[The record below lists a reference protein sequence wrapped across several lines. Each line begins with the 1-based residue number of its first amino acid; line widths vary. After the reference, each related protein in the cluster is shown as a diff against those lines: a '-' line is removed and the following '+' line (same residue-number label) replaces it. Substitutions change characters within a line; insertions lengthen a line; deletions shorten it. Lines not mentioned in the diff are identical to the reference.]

1 MLRRNGKMNKEKK
14 ACIFWIIFSI
24 ILIVLNIINGLR
36 VTNDAVRLIQ
46 STATALAGITFGI
59 WFCEYIDIK
68 RNERKEDE
76 ENDKQ

>member
-14 ACIFWIIFSI
+14 ICIFWIIFSI

-36 VTNDAVRLIQ
+36 VTDDIRLIQ

-68 RNERKEDE
+68 RNEKRKEDE
-76 ENDKQ
+76 ENDE

>member
-14 ACIFWIIFSI
+14 VCIFWIIFSI

-36 VTNDAVRLIQ
+36 VTNDIRLIQ
-46 STATALAGITFGI
+46 STSTALAGITFGI

-76 ENDKQ
+76 ENDK

>member
-14 ACIFWIIFSI
+14 ICIFWIIFSI

-36 VTNDAVRLIQ
+36 VTNDDIRLIQ
-46 STATALAGITFGI
+46 STATALAGVTFGI

-68 RNERKEDE
+68 RNEIKEDE
-76 ENDKQ
+76 ENDK

>member
-1 MLRRNGKMNKEKK
+1 MNKEKK
-14 ACIFWIIFSI
+14 TCIFWLIFSI

-36 VTNDAVRLIQ
+36 VNDDIRLIQ

-76 ENDKQ
+76 EEENDK

>member
-1 MLRRNGKMNKEKK
+1 MNKEKK
-14 ACIFWIIFSI
+14 VCIFWIIFSI

-36 VTNDAVRLIQ
+36 VTDDIRLIQ
-46 STATALAGITFGI
+46 STSTALAGITFGI

-76 ENDKQ
+76 EEENDK

>member
-1 MLRRNGKMNKEKK
+1 MNKEKK
-14 ACIFWIIFSI
+14 TCIFWIIFSI

-36 VTNDAVRLIQ
+36 VTNDARLIQ
-46 STATALAGITFGI
+46 SIATALAGITFGI

-76 ENDKQ
+76 ENDKQWYY

>member
-1 MLRRNGKMNKEKK
+1 MNKEKK
-14 ACIFWIIFSI
+14 TCIFWIIFSI

-46 STATALAGITFGI
+46 STATALTGITFGI

-76 ENDKQ
+76 KEENDK

>member
-14 ACIFWIIFSI
+14 ICIFWIIFSI

-36 VTNDAVRLIQ
+36 VTNDARLIQ
-46 STATALAGITFGI
+46 SIATALAGITFGI

-68 RNERKEDE
+68 RNEKKEDE
-76 ENDKQ
+76 ENDK

>member
-1 MLRRNGKMNKEKK
+1 MNKEKK
-14 ACIFWIIFSI
+14 TCIFWIIFSI

-36 VTNDAVRLIQ
+36 VTDDIRLIQ
-46 STATALAGITFGI
+46 STATALTGITFGI

>member
-1 MLRRNGKMNKEKK
+1 MNKEKK
-14 ACIFWIIFSI
+14 TCIFWIIFSI

-36 VTNDAVRLIQ
+36 VNDDIRLIQ
-46 STATALAGITFGI
+46 LTSTALAGVTFGI

>member
-1 MLRRNGKMNKEKK
+1 MNKEKK
-14 ACIFWIIFSI
+14 ECIFWLIFSI

-36 VTNDAVRLIQ
+36 VTNDDVRLIQ
-46 STATALAGITFGI
+46 FTATALAGITFGI

-76 ENDKQ
+76 EEENDK

>member
-1 MLRRNGKMNKEKK
+1 MNKEKK
-14 ACIFWIIFSI
+14 NCIFWLIFSI

-36 VTNDAVRLIQ
+36 VNDDIRLMQ

-76 ENDKQ
+76 ENDE

>member
-14 ACIFWIIFSI
+14 ICIFWIIFSI

-36 VTNDAVRLIQ
+36 VTNDNVRLIQ

-68 RNERKEDE
+68 RNERKVDDE
-76 ENDKQ
+76 KNDK

>member
-1 MLRRNGKMNKEKK
+1 MNKEKK
-14 ACIFWIIFSI
+14 ICIFWIIFSI

-36 VTNDAVRLIQ
+36 VTDDIRLIQ
-46 STATALAGITFGI
+46 STSTALAGITFGI

-76 ENDKQ
+76 ENDK

>member
-1 MLRRNGKMNKEKK
+1 MNKEKK
-14 ACIFWIIFSI
+14 ICIFWLIFSI

-36 VTNDAVRLIQ
+36 VTNDDVRLIQ

-68 RNERKEDE
+68 RNEIKEDE
-76 ENDKQ
+76 ENDK

>member
-14 ACIFWIIFSI
+14 TCIFWIIFSI

-36 VTNDAVRLIQ
+36 VTNDNVRLIQ
-46 STATALAGITFGI
+46 STATALAGVTFGI

-76 ENDKQ
+76 EESDK

>member
-1 MLRRNGKMNKEKK
+1 MNKEKK
-14 ACIFWIIFSI
+14 ECIFWLIFSI
-24 ILIVLNIINGLR
+24 ILVVLNIINGLR
-36 VTNDAVRLIQ
+36 VNNDIRLIQ

-76 ENDKQ
+76 ENDK

>member
-14 ACIFWIIFSI
+14 NCIFWLIFSI
-24 ILIVLNIINGLR
+24 ILVVLNIINGLR
-36 VTNDAVRLIQ
+36 VNDDIRLIQ

-76 ENDKQ
+76 ENDK